1 MNIARLII
9 VALCAALISCSAA
22 APARTQYLLRT
33 EATARSVRVEAPV
46 RVGLATITIAPYLR
60 QSGIVVATEDGQVR
74 VAKQHLWAEPL
85 DAGLRSYLRAEISD
99 QLGYDISS
107 TNSDKPEWAYAVDV
121 YVDRLHGTM
130 AGTAVLDASYQIS
143 VRSGGG
149 KLMDYRFSNSENLER
164 KGYSGLVD
172 AQRDLIRKLA
182 AAIAKS
188 LAELRDR

>member
-9 VALCAALISCSAA
+9 VALCAALISCSAST
-22 APARTQYLLRT
+22 PTRTQYLLRT
-33 EATARSVRVEAPV
+33 EATARSVQVEAPV
-46 RVGLATITIAPYLR
+46 RIGLANVTIAPYLR

-99 QLGYDISS
+99 KLGYDISS
-107 TNSDKPEWAYAVDV
+107 TNSDKPEWEYTVDV

-130 AGTAVLDASYQIS
+130 AGTAALDVSYQIS
-143 VRSGGG
+143 DQSSGG
-149 KLMDYRFSNSENLER
+149 KIMDYRFSDSENLDR

-172 AQRDLIRKLA
+172 AQRSLVQKLA
-182 AAIAKS
+182 QAIADS
-188 LAELRDR
+188 LAELR